1 MEILIYII
9 PMLIC
14 LGSSWWLYDQDNTAG
29 IVIFGCGF
37 IPALNLF
44 LATFCILFVWVML
57 LAYPL
62 IWLKERRWE
71 K

>member
-14 LGSSWWLYDQDNTAG
+14 LGSGWWLYDEDDTAG
-29 IVIFGCGF
+29 MVIFGCGF

-44 LATFCILFVWVML
+44 LATLCILFVGVML

-62 IWLKERRWE
+62 YWIKKNRR
-71 K
+71 